1 MVAGRRQNLSQDE
14 IESLRI
20 YNQELSGLSVRRPR
34 GPSLTSRPFRLG
46 QLEPRA
52 TEGDYNRG
60 DGVRLRVRGDAL
72 KRRARLRLERQAVAV
87 EDAPSPVP

>member
-1 MVAGRRQNLSQDE
+1 MGTLVALA
-14 IESLRI
+14 
-20 YNQELSGLSVRRPR
+20 
-34 GPSLTSRPFRLG
+34 
-46 QLEPRA
+46 RA

-60 DGVRLRVRGDAL
+60 DGVRFRVRGDAL